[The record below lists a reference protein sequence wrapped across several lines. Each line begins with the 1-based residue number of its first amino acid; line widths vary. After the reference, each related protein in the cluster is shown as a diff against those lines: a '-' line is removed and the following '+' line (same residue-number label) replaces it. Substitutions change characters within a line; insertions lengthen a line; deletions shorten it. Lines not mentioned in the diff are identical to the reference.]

1 MSFVSYLINFLHQHG
16 NDIDLKP
23 LGSRQSHR
31 QSFTVHS
38 GSDSS
43 GDLLFMEVREDG
55 IVLRSVNGVI
65 VERWWYEYLVNMT
78 YSPKNKVQY
87 YYLIQNTLNFR
98 SFACSSSALKLIR
111 SRQIGTTNKWKHF
124 YICKLYCLT
133 RENPYPGECQYLSFC
148 CDCQ

>member
-1 MSFVSYLINFLHQHG
+1 MYQHG

-87 YYLIQNTLNFR
+87 LEIM
-98 SFACSSSALKLIR
+98 
-111 SRQIGTTNKWKHF
+111 NK
-124 YICKLYCLT
+124 
-133 RENPYPGECQYLSFC
+133 
-148 CDCQ
+148 